1 MLLSDVSQTIASALS
16 SPPLAPASYNPTLAP
31 EISTSSSS
39 GTITPLQSSSSV
51 SLLDEDDAEVAV
63 HGGLGGTR
71 LGDIMMPVQVSV
83 QLSAQMGVS
92 TNVKEGDAGAAQTLD
107 EEDWGW

>member
-1 MLLSDVSQTIASALS
+1 VLLSDVSQTIASALS
-16 SPPLAPASYNPTLAP
+16 SPPLASASYNPTLAL
-31 EISTSSSS
+31 EIPTSSSS

-51 SLLDEDDAEVAV
+51 SLLDEDDV

-83 QLSAQMGVS
+83 QPSAQMGVS
-92 TNVKEGDAGAAQTLD
+92 TNVQEGDAGAAQTLD